1 MTHPWSCGAREAER
15 ADSRTTP
22 HHTTP
27 LLALILIFIISEG
40 ELGLTNDNTPGGDK
54 GEYLASVS

>member
-1 MTHPWSCGAREAER
+1 MGQEKPRGPTVG
-15 ADSRTTP
+15 P